1 MQWALNRLQSFFWNL
16 YGSQTSKL
24 AIFIIYFNIKRLTV
38 YEFRTYYSIS
48 NTYSGIV
55 MVNGEWLMFNSY
67 IDGISFIFKQRRRL
81 IFLHF
86 DN

>member
-1 MQWALNRLQSFFWNL
+1 LQWALNRLQGFFWNL

-38 YEFRTYYSIS
+38 YEF
-48 NTYSGIV
+48 
-55 MVNGEWLMFNSY
+55 NGEWLMFNSY